1 MKIRTRRFAGR
12 CAKHK
17 RFNPAV
23 DGREGIKGEC
33 PRCTLLTD
41 IWETA
46 VRLNV
51 LIRKFDPKYDD
62 LKKLAQPVYDDRQMS
77 LLEGSLE
84 E

>member
-1 MKIRTRRFAGR
+1 MKIRTRRFSGR

-23 DGREGIKGEC
+23 DGREGITGSC

-46 VRLNV
+46 IRLNV
-51 LIRKFDPKYDD
+51 LIRKFDPKHDD
-62 LKKLAQPVYDDRQMS
+62 LQQKTKPIVDDRQMS

-84 E
+84 